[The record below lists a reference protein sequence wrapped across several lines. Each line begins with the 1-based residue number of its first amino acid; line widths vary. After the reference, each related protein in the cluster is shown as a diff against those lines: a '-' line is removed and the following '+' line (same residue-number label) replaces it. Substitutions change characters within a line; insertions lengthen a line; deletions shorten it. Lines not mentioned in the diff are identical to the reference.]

1 MKMAGRVL
9 CLAFENTH
17 YSPFNNCIAVGQN
30 GSFHTHTNC
39 FWDFIDVTLA
49 VEGADWGL
57 VVVADVELASAKLS
71 ILALDVALTIAL
83 TQLESSLFTVW

>member
-1 MKMAGRVL
+1 M
-9 CLAFENTH
+9 
-17 YSPFNNCIAVGQN
+17 
-30 GSFHTHTNC
+30 
-39 FWDFIDVTLA
+39 TLA